1 MQTGTTFQGKE
12 SPMSPS
18 RRTFIKGF
26 AVLQAMAAGG
36 QTAVAA
42 GFPERPIH
50 FVVPFAAGGNADIVG
65 RIMGEV
71 VFAALK
77 QPVVVDNKPGAG
89 GAVGAELAARAT
101 ADGYTMLVASNG
113 PMTVN
118 QFFNAKMPYD
128 PFKDFVPV
136 ALSSY
141 VPHVIAASNA
151 LGVSTVEAVVTKS
164 RGGTINLGTSGIGSA
179 THMTLERFKHASGAN
194 VTHVPYRG
202 GGSLLPDVIS
212 GTLDGA
218 VTELSTVME
227 LHKAGKLKIIG
238 VASEKRAPLVPDVP
252 TFDEGG
258 VKGFTAASYVGLVA
272 PAKTAPEIIDAVG
285 RAIAGGLAQ
294 GSAGSAKLL
303 SQGSVIAT
311 AEEMTPT
318 GFGAFLRREYEAM
331 AAAAKV
337 AGIVPG

>member
-1 MQTGTTFQGKE
+1 MRID
-12 SPMSPS
+12 
-18 RRTFIKGF
+18 RREIVKGLV
-26 AVLQAMAAGG
+26 AAPAMVLAGRSAWAAGY
-36 QTAVAA
+36 
-42 GFPERPIH
+42 PERPIH

-65 RIMGEV
+65 RILGEV

-118 QFFNAKMPYD
+118 QFVNAKMPYD
-128 PFKDFVPV
+128 PFKDFAPV

-151 LGVSTVEAVVTKS
+151 LGVATVGELVAKS
-164 RGGTINLGTSGIGSA
+164 KGGTINLGTSGIGSA
-179 THMTLERFKHASGAN
+179 THMTLERFKHAAGAN

-238 VASEKRAPLVPDVP
+238 VASDKRAPLVPDVP
-252 TFDEGG
+252 TFDEGE
-258 VKGFTAASYVGLVA
+258 VKGFTAVSYVGLVA
-272 PAKTAPEIIDAVG
+272 PVKTTPEIIDLMA
-285 RAIAGGLAQ
+285 RTIAAGLTP
-294 GSAGSAKLL
+294 GSAGAGKLL

-311 AEEMTPT
+311 AQEMTPA
-318 GFGAFLRREYEAM
+318 GFAAFLRKEYDAM

-337 AGIVPG
+337 AGIVPQ

>member
-1 MQTGTTFQGKE
+1 MR
-12 SPMSPS
+12 PN
-18 RRTFIKGF
+18 RRAIVGGLAAIPALRLGGRTAF
-26 AVLQAMAAGG
+26 AAGYP
-36 QTAVAA
+36 A
-42 GFPERPIH
+42 RPIH

-65 RIMGEV
+65 RILGEV
-71 VFAALK
+71 VFTALK

-89 GAVGAELAARAT
+89 GAVGAELAARAA

-118 QFFNAKMPYD
+118 QFVNAKMPYD

-141 VPHVIAASNA
+141 VPHVIAVSNA
-151 LGVSTVEAVVTKS
+151 LGVSTVGELVAKS
-164 RGGTINLGTSGIGSA
+164 KGGTINLGTSGIGSA
-179 THMTLERFKHASGAN
+179 THMTLERFKHAAGAN

-218 VTELSTVME
+218 MTELSTVME
-227 LHKAGKLKIIG
+227 LHKAGKLKIVG
-238 VASEKRAPLVPDVP
+238 VASDKRAPLVPDVP
-252 TFDEGG
+252 TFEEGG
-258 VKGFTAASYVGLVA
+258 VKGFTAVSYVGLVA
-272 PAKTAPEIIDAVG
+272 PAKTAPEFVDT
-285 RAIAGGLAQ
+285 IARTIAAGLVP
-294 GSAGSAKLL
+294 GSAGAAKLL

-311 AEEMTPT
+311 AEEMTPA

-337 AGIVPG
+337 AGIVPQ

>member
-1 MQTGTTFQGKE
+1 M
-12 SPMSPS
+12 
-18 RRTFIKGF
+18 
-26 AVLQAMAAGG
+26 
-36 QTAVAA
+36 
-42 GFPERPIH
+42 
-50 FVVPFAAGGNADIVG
+50 PFAAGGNADIVG

-71 VFAALK
+71 VYGALK

-89 GAVGAELAARAT
+89 GAVGAELAARAA

-118 QFFNAKMPYD
+118 QFVNAKMTYD

-141 VPHVIAASNA
+141 VPHVIAVSNA
-151 LGVSTVEAVVTKS
+151 LGVATVGELVAKS
-164 RGGTINLGTSGIGSA
+164 KGGTINLGTSGIGSA
-179 THMTLERFKHASGAN
+179 THMTLARFQHASGAN

-238 VASEKRAPLVPDVP
+238 VASDKRAPLVPDVP

-258 VKGFTAASYVGLVA
+258 VKGFTAVSYVGLVA
-272 PAKTAPEIIDAVG
+272 PAKIPPEYVETVA
-285 RAIAGGLAQ
+285 RTIAQGLTP
-294 GSAGSAKLL
+294 GSAGAAKLL
-303 SQGSVIAT
+303 SQGSIIAT
-311 AEEMTPT
+311 AEEMTPA
-318 GFGAFLRREYEAM
+318 GFGAFLRKEFDAM

-337 AGIVPG
+337 AGIVPQ